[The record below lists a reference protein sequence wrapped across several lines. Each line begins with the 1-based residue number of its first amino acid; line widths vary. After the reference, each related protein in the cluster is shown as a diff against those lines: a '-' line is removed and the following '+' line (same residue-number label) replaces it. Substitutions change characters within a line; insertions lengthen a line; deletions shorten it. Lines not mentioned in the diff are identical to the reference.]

1 MICFIVGSGA
11 AFWSTQDQPS
21 LAGSVFSPR
30 STDHPLW
37 QLGVTSLPCLQLIG
51 DVLSHLE
58 LCFAR
63 HRALWLRSNKAL
75 RHELIINRI
84 TQVFELNTCSAA
96 VFISGRG
103 TWCSWDGAHAVS
115 CLGWECL
122 RLSCAQKGHCCQ
134 CCQSEFFCC
143 LHLVVRLCL
152 SAAIGVP
159 AARQADLLR
168 GHSGCQHHTPTT
180 SLALSP
186 AFSCLENT
194 QFIIANEQILG
205 PWIARYEQVDLS
217 FNLN

>member
-58 LCFAR
+58 LSFAR

-84 TQVFELNTCSAA
+84 TQVFELSTCSAA
-96 VFISGRG
+96 VFSSRRG
-103 TWCSWDGAHAVS
+103 TRCSVRMGWSSRRVS
-115 CLGWECL
+115 CPGWECL
-122 RLSCAQKGHCCQ
+122 RVSCAQKGHCCQ
-134 CCQSEFFCC
+134 CYQSEFFCC
-143 LHLVVRLCL
+143 LRLGLVVRLCL

-159 AARQADLLR
+159 AARQADLLPSEWMSAPYSNHLP
-168 GHSGCQHHTPTT
+168 GLIT
-180 SLALSP
+180 SFLLPGEHA
-186 AFSCLENT
+186 
-194 QFIIANEQILG
+194 
-205 PWIARYEQVDLS
+205 V
-217 FNLN
+217 